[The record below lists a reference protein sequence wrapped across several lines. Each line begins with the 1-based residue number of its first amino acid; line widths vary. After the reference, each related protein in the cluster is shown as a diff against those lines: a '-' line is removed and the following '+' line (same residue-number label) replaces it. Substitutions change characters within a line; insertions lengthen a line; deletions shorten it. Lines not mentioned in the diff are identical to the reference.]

1 MQKIQRDTK
10 ALTRS
15 WLTFEIAL
23 SLEGRK
29 KLYES
34 PSGEY
39 KGIVQIYTCLNSF
52 NVCSYHVIT
61 MIMPIYAQCSNMER
75 VLVRFLGSGLF
86 NRKTYLSETQSS
98 YLLNGTIIML

>member
-1 MQKIQRDTK
+1 MIQRQKVQRDTK

-23 SLEGRK
+23 SLEGRN

-39 KGIVQIYTCLNSF
+39 KGIVQIYTCINSF
-52 NVCSYHVIT
+52 NVCSYHVIA

-86 NRKTYLSETQSS
+86 NRKTLISLSLSLPFCKMGQ
-98 YLLNGTIIML
+98 